1 MRANKW
7 ARMLAVGRK
16 PRRGVPPSSSILR
29 NRDAFRPTLHGA
41 IFLAASLTFPPLA
54 FAAESAPAAQL
65 GMAAEEHASH
75 VESVAA
81 VKGGMAGG
89 AGKPMAWTAFP
100 TLKTRMSG
108 EGRVRRVVTVVPQGI
123 VANSIDAYSNNL
135 KDAKVHSQ
143 LPLDMAGARL
153 DKPESGGFHWLAA
166 REEQAGE
173 VRVASTVH
181 FFSDRGGQNPT
192 ALFMQQKHE
201 LEIIPQPYPREH
213 SRYRANEDW
222 KFLVRFNGKPLA
234 NQKVLLETMNGTKA
248 ELASDAQGVITAR
261 MPDDFKPE
269 TRQKTGEAHDHGR
282 RSAEFVLAV
291 EHAEG
296 GKSYLT
302 AFNGSYGADAFDQR
316 SLAMG
321 LGFTLLGMIGA
332 VPLLRQRK
340 KPATDTANK
349 KEA

>member
-1 MRANKW
+1 MQEKKLLNA
-7 ARMLAVGRK
+7 
-16 PRRGVPPSSSILR
+16 IL
-29 NRDAFRPTLHGA
+29 
-41 IFLAASLTFPPLA
+41 LAASLMFTPLA
-54 FAAESAPAAQL
+54 LAAASAPAVQPDI
-65 GMAAEEHASH
+65 AAGEHASH
-75 VESVAA
+75 VEPVAA
-81 VKGGMAGG
+81 GTGSMGG
-89 AGKPMAWTAFP
+89 AGKPVAWTAFP
-100 TLKTRMSG
+100 TLKTRVSG
-108 EGRVRRVVTVVPQGI
+108 EGRERRVVTVVPQNI

-135 KDAKVHSQ
+135 EDAKVHRQ

-181 FFSDRGGQNPT
+181 FFSDRGAQNPT

-201 LEIIPQPYPREH
+201 LQIIPQPYPREH

-222 KFLVRFNGKPLA
+222 RFLVHFNGKPLA
-234 NQKVLLETMNGTKA
+234 NRKVFLETANGTRT
-248 ELASDAQGVITAR
+248 ELVSDAQGVVTVSI
-261 MPDDFKPE
+261 PDDFKKVAQ
-269 TRQKTGEAHDHGR
+269 QKTAGGHGR
-282 RSAEFVLAV
+282 RSADFVLAV

-340 KPATDTANK
+340 KPAADTANK